1 MTLLSPSM
9 RTSLRL
15 LKKNKVSAGATA
27 VLGAVLFV
35 AVFGAALAPY
45 NPGQVGVGPTT
56 AAPSPAH
63 LLGTDDLGR
72 DVFSR
77 ILAGTRASVAVG
89 LSAAMITTLIGV
101 LVGATA
107 GYFGG
112 TIDDVLMRITE
123 IFQVIPRFFLAVL
136 MVAFFGAN
144 LLNIIF
150 AIAILSWPETARIV
164 RSEFLSLRSRQF
176 VSAARIA
183 GASTATLI
191 FLEILPNALGP
202 VVVNATLQVGQAMI
216 LEAGLSYLGLADRN
230 QVSLGLMLFEA
241 QQFLRSAW
249 WMSLFPGAV
258 ITLVVLSLNLLGDSL
273 NDLIDPRRR
282 GR

>member
-1 MTLLSPSM
+1 M